1 MTPKSAALLWGLVF
15 IAVGIL
21 GFVDNP
27 IVGTSE
33 GAIFHADTLHNS
45 IHLASGA
52 LFLLFAIAAPGSVAG
67 FLKIFGIIYLL
78 IGVLGMI
85 TAGGEGGGKILG
97 ILHVNSNDNYLHI
110 GLGVLIFLSGYL
122 GRRPA
127 VA

>member
-33 GAIFHADTLHNS
+33 GAIFHADTTHNAVH
-45 IHLASGA
+45 IGSGV
-52 LFLLFAIAAPGSVAG
+52 LFLLFAVAAPGSVAG

-78 IGVLGMI
+78 IGVLGIFAMG
-85 TAGGEGGGKILG
+85 TDGSGKVLG
-97 ILHVNSNDNYLHI
+97 ILHVNNADNYLHI
-110 GLGVLIFLSGYL
+110 GLGAVIFLSGFL